1 MTDLIERLR
10 NLDSHDASDSLPS
23 WTELGALGIE
33 AAAEIT
39 ALRAKIEAISQVAG
53 KASIDGV
60 TFTQIK
66 DRIKHPDSHVLGKYT
81 GPLLDSMA
89 QTAEILHAK
98 ALNDGK

>member
-10 NLDSHDASDSLPS
+10 NLDSHGAGDPLPS

-60 TFTQIK
+60 TFAQIK
-66 DRIKHPDSHVLGKYT
+66 GRARHPDSDVLGKFNGET
-81 GPLLDSMA
+81 
-89 QTAEILHAK
+89 
-98 ALNDGK
+98 NV